1 MLLVVGGQ
9 GRGAGKT
16 SLAAGI
22 IRRFRSMAWTA
33 IKISPHLH
41 GGTFGM
47 QEDSQ
52 PGPSDTGR
60 FLAAGAKRAILLT
73 GDSGPAIAAA
83 VQRMA
88 AASNTI
94 VESNTVVELVQPDA
108 YLFVVRPGCSGLKPS
123 GRRNMSRADA
133 FVVIG
138 ERRRILPE
146 VRGRMLRRP
155 QFVVKPPDYA
165 SAAVCYLLRRMA
177 SDGSS

>member
-9 GRGAGKT
+9 GRRAGKT

-22 IRRFRSMAWTA
+22 IRKFRSMQWTA

-47 QEDSQ
+47 REDSQ

-60 FLAAGAKRAILLT
+60 FLAAGAKRAVLMT
-73 GDSGPAIAAA
+73 GANGPALAAA
-83 VQRMA
+83 VQRIA

-94 VESNTVVELVQPDA
+94 VESNTLVELTQPNA
-108 YLFVVRPGCSGLKPS
+108 YLFVVNPGCPGLKPS

-133 FVVIG
+133 FVVVAG
-138 ERRRILPE
+138 WNRILPE

-155 QFVVKPPDYA
+155 QFIVRPPDYA
-165 SAAVCYLLRRMA
+165 SAAVCVFVRRMA
-177 SDGSS
+177 SDGSN